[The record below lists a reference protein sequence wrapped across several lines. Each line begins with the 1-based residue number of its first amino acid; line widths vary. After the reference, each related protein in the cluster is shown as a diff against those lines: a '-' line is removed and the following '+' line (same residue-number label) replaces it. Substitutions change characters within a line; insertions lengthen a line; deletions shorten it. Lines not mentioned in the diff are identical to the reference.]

1 MTGRKG
7 FMAVLEQMRLWQ
19 YCKNVLVFVPLFFSG
34 QFLSRPQKLI
44 PAAIGFAALSLA
56 SSGIY
61 TMNDCQDVREDRLH
75 PRKCKRPIP
84 SGRISMGQA
93 AVLAVVLMLAAFA
106 LILCGGAVRGK
117 AFALLLCYVAINI
130 AYSMFKMKQVPV
142 VDVTIVAM
150 GFVLRILL
158 GAAMTDVAV
167 SRWLMLTVMMGSY
180 FMALGKRR
188 GELRHVR
195 DKRQVLRFYTDGFLT
210 QNMYMFLTMTLVF
223 YSLWSVDAQ
232 TTASHANSCAVIS
245 IIPVLM
251 IVMRY
256 SLDIEGDSEGDP
268 TEVLL
273 HDRWLLAL
281 VLVYALLM
289 FAVIYIG

>member
-1 MTGRKG
+1 MEGRKG
-7 FMAVLEQMRLWQ
+7 LMAVFEQMRPWQ

-34 QFLSRPQKLI
+34 QFLSQMQRLL
-44 PAAIGFAALSLA
+44 PAAVGFAALSLA

-61 TMNDCQDVREDRLH
+61 TMNDCQDVKEDRLH

-84 SGRISMGQA
+84 SGRITVKQA
-93 AVLAVVLMLAAFA
+93 MLLAAALLAAAFA
-106 LILCGGAVRGK
+106 LIFCAGEGRGE
-117 AFALLLCYVAINI
+117 AALLLGGYVAINI
-130 AYSMFKMKQVPV
+130 GYSMLKLKHVPIL
-142 VDVTIVAM
+142 DVTIVAM
-150 GFVLRILL
+150 GFVLRMLL
-158 GAAMTDVAV
+158 GAAITAVPV
-167 SRWLMLTVMMGSY
+167 SRWLMLTVLTGSY

-188 GELRHVR
+188 GELRTVR
-195 DKRQVLRFYTDGFLT
+195 DKRPVLRFYTDGFLT

-232 TTASHANSCAVIS
+232 TTASHANGFAVVS

-256 SLDIEGDSEGDP
+256 SLDIEGDSESDP

-281 VLVYALLM
+281 ALIYALLM
-289 FAVIYIG
+289 FAIIYI